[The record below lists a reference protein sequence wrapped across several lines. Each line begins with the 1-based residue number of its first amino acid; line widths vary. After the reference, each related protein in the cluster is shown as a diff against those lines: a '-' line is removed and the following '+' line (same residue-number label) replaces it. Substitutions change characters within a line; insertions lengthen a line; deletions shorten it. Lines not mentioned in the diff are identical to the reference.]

1 MKTIVLLKIAF
12 PLFLLS
18 ASPAFSQSS
27 ITSSSSNDHLIG
39 QYTAYIGEQDL
50 YSSRG
55 QRLTQPWQIIRQ
67 DRANFHHFLRRD
79 GGDTADMFFDSVENR
94 ASMEAMLARGNISVR
109 AAREIVGGHVWV
121 HVEIYGQ
128 GGVGR
133 SVHISVSQ

>member
-1 MKTIVLLKIAF
+1 MRAALPV
-12 PLFLLS
+12 FLLFTTPVL
-18 ASPAFSQSS
+18 AQSS
-27 ITSSSSNDHLIG
+27 ITSSSSEDYLIG

-79 GGDTADMFFDSVENR
+79 SGDTADMFFDSVENR
-94 ASMEAMLARGNISVR
+94 ASMEAMLARGDISAR

-121 HVEIYGQ
+121 NVKIYGQ
-128 GGVGR
+128 GGIGR
-133 SVHISVSQ
+133 SVHVSVSR

>member
-1 MKTIVLLKIAF
+1 MKTTNLYKVAL
-12 PLFLLS
+12 PLFLLF
-18 ASPAFSQSS
+18 ASPALAQSS
-27 ITSSSSNDHLIG
+27 IRSSSSNDYIIG
-39 QYTAYIGEQDL
+39 QYTAYIGEHDL
-50 YSSRG
+50 YNSRG

-79 GGDTADMFFDSVENR
+79 GGDTADMFFDAVENR
-94 ASMEAMLARGNISVR
+94 ALMEAMLARGNISAR
-109 AAREIVGGHVWV
+109 AARDIVGGHVWV